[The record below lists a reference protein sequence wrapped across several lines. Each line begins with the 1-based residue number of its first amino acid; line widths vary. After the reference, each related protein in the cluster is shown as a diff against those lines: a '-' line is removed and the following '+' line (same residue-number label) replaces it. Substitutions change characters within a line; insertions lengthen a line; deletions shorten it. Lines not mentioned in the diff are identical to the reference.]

1 MDDRAD
7 AEAVFAD
14 AVDFVMDRA
23 VTRRFKRGSP
33 RQTVRSGSGR
43 FTDSPVVVK
52 YQACYVRATQDVD
65 GRLWRVTSHTRKKPS
80 VPSAESR
87 NKCRPDHA
95 TTAA

>member
-23 VTRRFKRGSP
+23 VTRRFKRASP
-33 RQTVRSGSGR
+33 RPTVRSGSGR

-52 YQACYVRATQDVD
+52 YQARYVRAPQDVD
-65 GRLWRVTSHTRKKPS
+65 GGLWRVTSHTRKNHRRRAPG
-80 VPSAESR
+80 
-87 NKCRPDHA
+87 HA
-95 TTAA
+95 TSAGRITQQVQA